1 MAERARARTN
11 PHNSGFGPSSD
22 NKATSA
28 LPDPH
33 RGAQHGPRA
42 ALTPPSSPGPRPP
55 QPGPDPRSCSRRA
68 SSAANHQSRGVEEG
82 LGGGGREDPS
92 VPQARP
98 QNAAR
103 GQSRRLRSPG
113 ARRDTP
119 GPARGPPA
127 AGRCRPRAGKGPP
140 APAASRRPQSAARRR
155 RRRLPPPGRAAVKIR
170 VPGPEAG
177 PAAAGGRPLPCPA
190 STSPPGLLHPIRAAP
205 TPV

>member
-82 LGGGGREDPS
+82 LGGGG
-92 VPQARP
+92 VKTPQC
-98 QNAAR
+98 
-103 GQSRRLRSPG
+103 LR
-113 ARRDTP
+113 
-119 GPARGPPA
+119 RGPKTRREA
-127 AGRCRPRAGKGPP
+127 KAGGSAPPGRGGTHRGRP
-140 APAASRRPQSAARRR
+140 AARRQPGAAALGRGRAR
-155 RRRLPPPGRAAVKIR
+155 RPPRPPGGPRAR
-170 VPGPEAG
+170 PDGGGGGCPR
-177 PAAAGGRPLPCPA
+177 PAAPR
-190 STSPPGLLHPIRAAP
+190 SK
-205 TPV
+205 